1 MDISV
6 IGLGAMG
13 SSIARTLV
21 ERGQRTTVWNRSASK
36 VDASVRGGAIPAGSS
51 AEAIAASPLIVVC
64 VLDYRVAQG
73 ILASAGHSLAG
84 RVIVNLTNGT
94 PEQARQMAHL
104 VGERGGRYLDGGIMA
119 IPPMIGQPEAVILY
133 SGAEPAFLAH
143 EPQLGLLGTS
153 RYLGADPG
161 LAPLHDLA
169 LLCGMYGM
177 LFGALHA
184 MALVGT
190 EQVKATEFTAML
202 VPWLNAMTAYVPAM
216 AQQIDSG
223 DYASDVS
230 ANLAMQAVGFDNLME
245 ANDAQGVLPDL
256 LVPLQRL
263 IRRRVA
269 DGHGAED
276 LAGVIE
282 LIRKADAA

>member
-13 SSIARTLV
+13 SALAGALV
-21 ERGQRTTVWNRSASK
+21 EGGQRTTVWNRSAAK
-36 VDASVRGGAIPAGSS
+36 ADDLVAKGARRATTVADAVTASS
-51 AEAIAASPLIVVC
+51 AVVVC
-64 VLDYRVAQG
+64 VLDYQVVQE
-73 ILASAGHSLAG
+73 ILDPVGESLAG

-94 PEQARQMAHL
+94 PRQARAMAEW
-104 VGERGGRYLDGGIMA
+104 VAERGAEYLDGGIMA
-119 IPPMIGQPEAVILY
+119 IPPMIGQPEAVMLY
-133 SGAEPAFLAH
+133 SGSEAAFRAHRHQLA
-143 EPQLGLLGTS
+143 LLGTGT
-153 RYLGADPG
+153 YLGADPG

-169 LLCGMYGM
+169 LLCAMYGM
-177 LFGALHA
+177 LAGSLHA

-202 VPWLNAMTAYVPAM
+202 VPWINAMTGYLPAM
-216 AQQIDSG
+216 AQQVDSG

-245 ANDAQGVLPDL
+245 ASRSQGIGADL
-256 LVPLQRL
+256 LVPLQTL
-263 IRRRVA
+263 VQRRVA